1 MQSILENKKK
11 IEKSFIPKFDN
22 PYHSSQYILTVPFY
36 CYPFLND
43 SLKMLTK
50 WSLIWDCKTGY
61 SKKYFYEEQPQVPKE
76 FTGGL
81 DKLC

>member
-1 MQSILENKKK
+1 
-11 IEKSFIPKFDN
+11 
-22 PYHSSQYILTVPFY
+22 
-36 CYPFLND
+36 
-43 SLKMLTK
+43 MLTK

-81 DKLC
+81 DKLSVIILQKIGKPFIISNFYPFITGIWYSECHKSATIA